1 MASAAVVE
9 LAPPLKRGASATAA
23 ASPVR
28 AVPVTKLMSLA
39 LSQSCRSPTGVMANC
54 LAMGTGAAA
63 RIDVTIVM
71 PCLNEA
77 KWLPAY
83 IANAREALTRIRAEL
98 GLTGEVLIAD
108 NGSADGSQ
116 LIARALGATLVEV
129 SQPGYGAALTSGMQS
144 ASGTFLVM
152 GDADGSYDFRECVE
166 MIRALLSGSLHGV
179 ALQRRDQNQRDALEE
194 PICRQSSAYRSLEPS
209 IRRRR
214 K

>member
-1 MASAAVVE
+1 MASAAVAE

-129 SQPGYGAALTSGMQS
+129 RNQVMARRSPAACSRRRARYWSWATPMALTIFAN
-144 ASGTFLVM
+144 AS
-152 GDADGSYDFRECVE
+152 
-166 MIRALLSGSLHGV
+166 
-179 ALQRRDQNQRDALEE
+179 
-194 PICRQSSAYRSLEPS
+194 
-209 IRRRR
+209 

>member
-1 MASAAVVE
+1 LP
-9 LAPPLKRGASATAA
+9 LADRSDGKLPCDGNRRRREDRRNDRYALSKRG
-23 ASPVR
+23 
-28 AVPVTKLMSLA
+28 KM
-39 LSQSCRSPTGVMANC
+39 
-54 LAMGTGAAA
+54 AA
-63 RIDVTIVM
+63 R
-71 PCLNEA
+71 LYRQRQGGA
-77 KWLPAY
+77 H
-83 IANAREALTRIRAEL
+83 AR
-98 GLTGEVLIAD
+98 EVLIAD

-144 ASGTFLVM
+144 ASGTLLVM

>member
-129 SQPGYGAALTSGMQS
+129 MARRSPAACSRRRARYWSWATPMALTIFAN
-144 ASGTFLVM
+144 AS
-152 GDADGSYDFRECVE
+152 
-166 MIRALLSGSLHGV
+166 
-179 ALQRRDQNQRDALEE
+179 
-194 PICRQSSAYRSLEPS
+194 
-209 IRRRR
+209 